1 VIAVPQLVGLGC
13 AVLAVACLDALLKR
27 TRIGRGLRTIAE
39 DAETAVLL
47 GVPVERVVPVVF
59 IVGGLFTALSGFLFA
74 VNYQQASPFMGE
86 EVALK
91 GIAAGGRRHGQHLGR
106 PRRPP
111 RPGQAISLPVRRPL
125 SRHRRLRAVSCF
137 PFFAPHRDSRRR
149 HPPAEDLMSGYLES
163 VLVLLAINTILAYG
177 AFLPMVA
184 GQLNLGVAAFVA
196 IGAYGGGY
204 LSQTYGVHPALAALV
219 AVAVSGAIG
228 WIVAFPILRTRG
240 IYLALATFA
249 LNQVVQGT
257 ILNMNV
263 VGGASGY
270 PVPAHIGFPVV
281 AAFAIVV
288 VLVVA
293 ALFHTRFGISV
304 TAVSDDERVADLMG
318 LSVRGLQSAAF
329 TAGAALAGLG
339 GALYAHHFNYIEV
352 QNYGV
357 MFSIY
362 VVMFVLL
369 GGTQTVYGP
378 LLGAAVFTL
387 LPELL
392 RGSASWRYVIFACLI
407 IGIMSLRPQGVVSRW
422 FWK

>member
-1 VIAVPQLVGLGC
+1 
-13 AVLAVACLDALLKR
+13 
-27 TRIGRGLRTIAE
+27 
-39 DAETAVLL
+39 
-47 GVPVERVVPVVF
+47 
-59 IVGGLFTALSGFLFA
+59 
-74 VNYQQASPFMGE
+74 
-86 EVALK
+86 
-91 GIAAGGRRHGQHLGR
+91 
-106 PRRPP
+106 
-111 RPGQAISLPVRRPL
+111 
-125 SRHRRLRAVSCF
+125 
-137 PFFAPHRDSRRR
+137 
-149 HPPAEDLMSGYLES
+149 MSGYLES

-196 IGAYGGGY
+196 IGAYSAGY
-204 LSQTYGVHPALAALV
+204 LSQTYGVHPVLAALAAV
-219 AVAVSGAIG
+219 AISGAIG

-257 ILNMNV
+257 ILNLNV

-281 AAFAIVV
+281 AAFAIAAVLIVV
-288 VLVVA
+288 

-304 TAVSDDERVADLMG
+304 TAVSDDEHVADLMG

-357 MFSIY
+357 LFSIY
-362 VVMFVLL
+362 VVLFVLL

>member
-1 VIAVPQLVGLGC
+1 
-13 AVLAVACLDALLKR
+13 
-27 TRIGRGLRTIAE
+27 
-39 DAETAVLL
+39 
-47 GVPVERVVPVVF
+47 
-59 IVGGLFTALSGFLFA
+59 
-74 VNYQQASPFMGE
+74 
-86 EVALK
+86 
-91 GIAAGGRRHGQHLGR
+91 
-106 PRRPP
+106 
-111 RPGQAISLPVRRPL
+111 
-125 SRHRRLRAVSCF
+125 
-137 PFFAPHRDSRRR
+137 
-149 HPPAEDLMSGYLES
+149 MSGYLES
-163 VLVLLAINTILAYG
+163 VLVLLAINTVLAYA

-196 IGAYGGGY
+196 IGAYSAWY
-204 LSQTYGVHPALAALV
+204 LSQTYGVHPVLAALAAV
-219 AVAVSGAIG
+219 AIAAVIG
-228 WIVAFPILRTRG
+228 WVVAFPVLRTRG

-281 AAFAIVV
+281 ATFAIAVV
-288 VLVVA
+288 VIVVL
-293 ALFHTRFGISV
+293 LFHTRFGISV

-339 GALYAHHFNYIEV
+339 GALYAHHFNYIEA

-357 MFSIY
+357 LFSIY
-362 VVMFVLL
+362 VVLFVLL

-378 LLGAAVFTL
+378 LFGAAVFTL

-407 IGIMSLRPQGVVSRW
+407 IGIMSLRPQGMVSRW

>member
-1 VIAVPQLVGLGC
+1 
-13 AVLAVACLDALLKR
+13 
-27 TRIGRGLRTIAE
+27 
-39 DAETAVLL
+39 
-47 GVPVERVVPVVF
+47 
-59 IVGGLFTALSGFLFA
+59 
-74 VNYQQASPFMGE
+74 
-86 EVALK
+86 
-91 GIAAGGRRHGQHLGR
+91 
-106 PRRPP
+106 
-111 RPGQAISLPVRRPL
+111 
-125 SRHRRLRAVSCF
+125 
-137 PFFAPHRDSRRR
+137 
-149 HPPAEDLMSGYLES
+149 MSGYLES

-196 IGAYGGGY
+196 IGAYSGGY
-204 LSQTYGVHPALAALV
+204 LSQTYGVHPVLAALA

-270 PVPAHIGFPVV
+270 PVPAHIAFPVV
-281 AAFAIVV
+281 AAFAIAVLLIVV
-288 VLVVA
+288 

-318 LSVRGLQSAAF
+318 LSVRGLQSTAF

-392 RGSASWRYVIFACLI
+392 RGSAAWRYVIFACLI

>member
-1 VIAVPQLVGLGC
+1 
-13 AVLAVACLDALLKR
+13 
-27 TRIGRGLRTIAE
+27 
-39 DAETAVLL
+39 
-47 GVPVERVVPVVF
+47 
-59 IVGGLFTALSGFLFA
+59 
-74 VNYQQASPFMGE
+74 
-86 EVALK
+86 
-91 GIAAGGRRHGQHLGR
+91 
-106 PRRPP
+106 
-111 RPGQAISLPVRRPL
+111 
-125 SRHRRLRAVSCF
+125 
-137 PFFAPHRDSRRR
+137 
-149 HPPAEDLMSGYLES
+149 MSGYLES

-196 IGAYGGGY
+196 IGAYSGGY
-204 LSQTYGVHPALAALV
+204 LSQTYGVHPVLAALA

-270 PVPAHIGFPVV
+270 PVPAHIAFPVV
-281 AAFAIVV
+281 AAFAIAV
-288 VLVVA
+288 VLIVV
-293 ALFHTRFGISV
+293 ALFHTRFGISL

-362 VVMFVLL
+362 VVMLVLL